1 MAPGEVLERALA
13 GEYGELRGTISRPL
27 ANALTAMV
35 ARVKPKLCVEIGMAF
50 GISTL
55 AILEGLD
62 DEGRL
67 ISIDPFQTEH
77 YAGFGRALVART
89 DRADRHELIES
100 PDYLALPRLLADGA
114 AIDFAYVDGMH
125 TFDYVAL
132 DAFYLDKLLP
142 VGGVVGFNDC
152 GFRSITSS
160 CASSAPIAIMKSS
173 MPASGPTFAGAI
185 RQSRCCVGYKAD
197 RARTATS
204 ANAARGSPSTIS
216 TATSDGK
223 NFCSPLVL
231 VEQSRY
237 RQLRLTAPVAAL

>member
-35 ARVKPKLCVEIGMAF
+35 AREKPKLCVEIGMAL

-55 AILEGLD
+55 AILEGLG

-100 PDYLALPRLLADGA
+100 PDYLALPRLLAEGA

-152 GFRSITSS
+152 GFRSIHKFLRFFRTHRDYEELDAGLSPDFHGRNPAVTLLRRLQGRSS
-160 CASSAPIAIMKSS
+160 
-173 MPASGPTFAGAI
+173 
-185 RQSRCCVGYKAD
+185 QD
-197 RARTATS
+197 RYFRKRRAWE
-204 ANAARGSPSTIS
+204 PEH
-216 TATSDGK
+216 D
-223 NFCSPLVL
+223 F
-231 VEQSRY
+231 Y
-237 RQLRLTAPVAAL
+237 RHF